1 MSAVAQILGQ
11 VEEFVKELL
20 SGRDKRLDDLE
31 ARVAKLEAA
40 GKPSAAAKTASA
52 RPTAAAATG
61 KASTPK

>member
-31 ARVAKLEAA
+31 ARVAKLEVA
-40 GKPSAAAKTASA
+40 GKPSAAATKTAQA
-52 RPTAAAATG
+52 RPASATG

>member
-20 SGRDKRLDDLE
+20 SGRDKRLDDME
-31 ARVAKLEAA
+31 ARVAQLEAA

>member
-20 SGRDKRLDDLE
+20 TGRDKRLDDLE

-40 GKPSAAAKTASA
+40 GKSPAAAKTATASA
-52 RPTAAAATG
+52 RTASASG
-61 KASTPK
+61 KANQPK